1 MRPAFFYAGINA
13 TRRMRSLSL
22 LALTVLLFS
31 ASSVPAYT
39 DIQQINSNDFR
50 GLIKEGDKL
59 VRRGEYLEA
68 EKVFKRATEI
78 NPNHSGAKLK
88 LAFVYVKQRR
98 LRNAYELSYAVAKA
112 EPKNSNAFA
121 ILGATLLSAGRF
133 KEARA
138 VYFNALRLNKR
149 EALAWAGYGMLD
161 FYENRIFDSLGHLSE
176 AVFHDSDEPD
186 YYFSLAQVSAR
197 AERYQEAAEAYN
209 RFLMLSMRYR

>member
-1 MRPAFFYAGINA
+1 MGPPFFYAGINDA
-13 TRRMRSLSL
+13 TRRIRSFSL
-22 LALTVLLFS
+22 LALTVLLLSSPS
-31 ASSVPAYT
+31 ALAYG
-39 DIQQINSNDFR
+39 DIQQVNSNDFR
-50 GLIKEGDKL
+50 RLLKAGDKL

-68 EKVFKRATEI
+68 EKIFMRATEI
-78 NPNHSGAKLK
+78 DPNHSGAKLK
-88 LAFVYVKQRR
+88 LAFVYLKQRR
-98 LRNAYELSYAVAKA
+98 LRNAYELSLSVAKA

-138 VYFNALRLNKR
+138 VFFSAIRLNKR

-161 FYENRIFDSLGHLSE
+161 FYENRISDSISNLSE

-197 AERYQEAAEAYN
+197 AERYKEAADAYN
-209 RFLMLSMRYR
+209 RFLVLL